1 MAVVIVID
9 SQQLW
14 QCEAGYARLHLERLL
29 HFDQLHRRS
38 VLRWMLALVLAG
50 SGLPVAQ
57 LAIEG
62 RKPGAQPKGKGP
74 TLANCG
80 PGWGTLEVHASLRR

>member
-14 QCEAGYARLHLERLL
+14 QCEAGYAGFPRQRLQRLL

-38 VLRWMLALVLAG
+38 VISPCNMGDRAG
-50 SGLPVAQ
+50 SITETPC
-57 LAIEG
+57 
-62 RKPGAQPKGKGP
+62 R
-74 TLANCG
+74 
-80 PGWGTLEVHASLRR
+80 ASLLELLLLMIGSARQLNG